1 MASLLAILSSILW
14 GTSDF
19 EGGRLSKKHAP
30 LSVLGFSQVLG
41 LVFGVA
47 LMLVSGAWDAQ
58 ALGSNG
64 YLIPGIFAGLF
75 GYFGLFC
82 LYAGLSTGRMG
93 VVSPISSMGAVI
105 PLTYALINGDKL
117 STIVS
122 IGVVLALVGVFCAS
136 GPELSQGLPVK
147 PLLLALGAAF
157 GFGIAL
163 TLISIGS
170 QSSALMT
177 MVSMRGATFFVT
189 VALALKFHTM
199 GGFSKKEYPSLIFIG
214 VADFLA
220 NVLLGVACT
229 KGLVSIAMVL
239 GSLFPIATAVRRDCF
254 SSFRCCPY
262 FCLLVVGNV
271 EISSINMSVGMVG
284 KSVEQ
289 PLPINRVVSTGHGC
303 NTKF

>member
-30 LSVLGFSQVLG
+30 LAVLGVSQVLG
-41 LVFGVA
+41 LVFGIF

-58 ALGSNG
+58 ALGSDG
-64 YLIPGIFAGLF
+64 YLIPGIFAGLS

-93 VVSPISSMGAVI
+93 VVSPISSMGAVV
-105 PLTYALINGDKL
+105 PLTYALVNGDKL
-117 STIVS
+117 SAIVS

-136 GPELSQGLPVK
+136 GPELSQGLPIK
-147 PLLLALGAAF
+147 PLLLAIGAAI

-177 MVSMRGATFFVT
+177 MVSMRGATFFAT
-189 VALALKFHTM
+189 IALALKFRTM
-199 GGFSKKEYPSLIFIG
+199 GGFTKKEYPSLIFIG

-239 GSLFPIATAVRRDCF
+239 GSLFPIATA
-254 SSFRCCPY
+254 
-262 FCLLVVGNV
+262 LLAFKFLRERLQRVQYIGIGLAVAGV
-271 EISSINMSVGMVG
+271 ALISA
-284 KSVEQ
+284 
-289 PLPINRVVSTGHGC
+289 
-303 NTKF
+303 F

>member
-1 MASLLAILSSILW
+1 VHMASLLAILSSILW

-30 LSVLGFSQVLG
+30 LAVLGFSQVLG
-41 LVFGVA
+41 LVFGIV
-47 LMLVSGAWDAQ
+47 LMLASGAWSAQ
-58 ALGSNG
+58 ALGSGG
-64 YLIPGIFAGLF
+64 YLVPGIIAGLF

-93 VVSPISSMGAVI
+93 VVSPISSMGAIV

-117 STIVS
+117 STITS

-136 GPELSQGLPVK
+136 GPELSQGLPLK
-147 PLLLALGAAF
+147 PLLLAIGAAL
-157 GFGIAL
+157 GFGTAL
-163 TLISIGS
+163 TSMSIGS

-189 VALALKFHTM
+189 IAIAFKFRTM
-199 GGFSKKEYPSLIFIG
+199 GGFTKKEYPSLIFIG

-239 GSLFPIATAVRRDCF
+239 GSLFPIATA
-254 SSFRCCPY
+254 
-262 FCLLVVGNV
+262 LLAFKFLRERLQKVQYVGIV
-271 EISSINMSVGMVG
+271 LAVAGVALISA
-284 KSVEQ
+284 
-289 PLPINRVVSTGHGC
+289 
-303 NTKF
+303 F